1 MKCRLCLEEKK
12 LIKAHIIPDF
22 MHRGLFDEKHQLHKV
37 QLAFDKMP
45 SKKMSTGEYDTAI
58 LCAECDNKISEYES
72 YFSKVIYGGSLL
84 GMKKFKDKDGLIFTE
99 IVNLDYTKTRL
110 FFLSL
115 LWRASITTRP
125 TYSDVKLSQM
135 LEVKIRDMFLNE
147 NPGEPFELACTVTTI
162 LDHSSIEHGMIAPPR
177 RNIDNTEIVFMIQ
190 GFFYRFYLTNNIPEK
205 VKPHILDKKGKI
217 DILHYPEVIAK
228 KLVNEFLGI
237 ELFKL

>member
-1 MKCRLCLEEKK
+1 MICKLCVQNKK

-22 MHRGLFDEKHQLHKV
+22 MHRGLFDEKHQMYKV
-37 QLAFDKMP
+37 QLSLEKLP
-45 SKKMSTGEYDTAI
+45 SNKIPTGEYDTAI

-99 IVNLDYTKTRL
+99 IINLDYTKTRL

-115 LWRASITTRP
+115 LWRASITSRP
-125 TYSDVKLSQM
+125 NFSDVELSQAI
-135 LEVKIRDMFLNE
+135 EDKIREMILND
-147 NPGEPFELACTVTTI
+147 NPGEPYEFACTLTTI

-190 GFFYRFYLTNNIPEK
+190 GFFYRFYLTSKIPEK
-205 VKPHILDKKGKI
+205 VKTHILNKKGKI
-217 DILHYPEVIAK
+217 DILHYPELIAK

-237 ELFKL
+237 KIF